1 MQLQTSSKGPG
12 ERAKG
17 HEVSH
22 FPVPLAVFSWTLPA
36 TSWVDKVTTYL
47 QNLGKLR
54 EIAEDRRA
62 WRAAVLASVTHTQP
76 GISQKQKLKDE
87 ELTRGPPP

>member
-1 MQLQTSSKGPG
+1 VREQKAM
-12 ERAKG
+12 R
-17 HEVSH
+17 SH
-22 FPVPLAVFSWTLPA
+22 TFLVPLAVFSWTLPA